1 MLDVQSEEANPGGR
15 GSATPLPRG
24 KVPFNIERH
33 KRVWDGKLIFFLQP
47 YHDPMDEPTAPQL
60 DPSFFDF
67 DNGTPLSKEELKGTS
82 FVLFFACVVIDSSVE
97 LIYEEVTRPLA
108 VA

>member
-1 MLDVQSEEANPGGR
+1 MTQWMNPLHH
-15 GSATPLPRG
+15 SSTP
-24 KVPFNIERH
+24 
-33 KRVWDGKLIFFLQP
+33 
-47 YHDPMDEPTAPQL
+47 A
-60 DPSFFDF
+60 FFDF